1 MDLNLRDVSR
11 DYFFLGPLLAIG
23 GFGVALLVLL
33 PPFLDIVFD
42 SSLSLAF
49 YVDLPF
55 VAVRAASADSSCTAA
70 SARSAAAVASVCP
83 TIVSIT
89 P

>member
-1 MDLNLRDVSR
+1 VGRRPN
-11 DYFFLGPLLAIG
+11 YFFFGPLLAIG
-23 GFGVALLVLL
+23 GLGAALLVLL
-33 PPFLDIVFD
+33 PPFLDMLLAT
-42 SSLSLAF
+42 SLSEI

-55 VAVRAASADSSCTAA
+55 VGRRGASGDSSCTAA

-83 TIVSIT
+83 TMVSMT